1 MPKIVICFITA
12 LLLLA
17 PYAQANTDAAE
28 AAALAWL
35 DAIDSGE
42 YELAWEE
49 SSPLLKSPLSPSM
62 LERIISAARRD
73 FGAVEARRRTRVI
86 TQTSMPGAPKNDYKK
101 FIYQTR
107 FANKSDITETITPH
121 FEDGVWKVSGYYVN

>member
-62 LERIISAARRD
+62 LERIISVVRATSGRWRQDAAHASSRKPLCP
-73 FGAVEARRRTRVI
+73 ALPKMI
-86 TQTSMPGAPKNDYKK
+86 TKSS
-101 FIYQTR
+101 FYQTR